1 MATIPAFD
9 RVGSRR
15 EKLVIKERDEVVDS
29 NAERS
34 GTVAVDR
41 DAIVCKNK
49 VFLPIPLG
57 FERFFVPGDKP
68 IRLTVLHQILGVTAT
83 AHAVSS

>member
-1 MATIPAFD
+1 MGYIFYAEGTSILYYDVAF
-9 RVGSRR
+9 
-15 EKLVIKERDEVVDS
+15 DEVVNGS
-29 NAERS
+29 AERS

-49 VFLPIPLG
+49 VFLPIPSG

-68 IRLTVLHQILGVTAT
+68 IRLTVLHQILGVSASPPTGST
-83 AHAVSS
+83 